1 MSNIYLENMID
12 ECGIRLPDGKVQ
24 LSVHK
29 TCGQIVVQDTAT
41 KELHHFIAC
50 DNFDVTAGVCDYT
63 VPVNECVSVTVA
75 LRELE

>member
-12 ECGIRLPDGKVQ
+12 ECGIRLPDGNVQ

-29 TCGQIVVQDTAT
+29 TCGQIVVKGDTYD
-41 KELHHFIAC
+41 EMHHFIAC

-63 VPVNECVSVTVA
+63 APTSECISITVA